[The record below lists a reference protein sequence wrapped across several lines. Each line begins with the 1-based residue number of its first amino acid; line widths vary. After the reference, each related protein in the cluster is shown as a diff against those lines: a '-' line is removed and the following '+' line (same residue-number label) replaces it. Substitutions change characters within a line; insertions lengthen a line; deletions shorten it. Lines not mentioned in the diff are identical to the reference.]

1 MGDRAVTMRIAHVVR
16 DYGGVT
22 EPFIDQ
28 RLRASQGLGTAE
40 LWTERSRG
48 GAPLPERR
56 IHTMGLRPASIVD
69 RVFHRWP
76 AIGPPLGRGYTQ
88 AERAFEPSLIHAH
101 YTTTA
106 YLVGSITRAPL
117 VAGAYG
123 FDVTVMSRRGAWRRA
138 YAHLAERAAVTLV
151 EGPFM
156 AATLAGLGFPPERIA
171 VVPIAAGLEAI
182 QPAPRVDAGA
192 VRVLA
197 CGRFVEKKGLDHAIE
212 AFARALPAL
221 GEDAELRIVGDGP
234 LGPTLRRL
242 AATGSAASHVTFLGR
257 LARPAFI
264 EEMHR
269 ADLFLAPSRTAANG
283 DGEGGAPTTILDA
296 QASGAIVVGSTHAD
310 IPFIVEDG
318 VTGFLAREGDV
329 DSLVETI
336 RRAMDARPDWR
347 SIATVARRRML
358 ERHADDAVAAELGR
372 VYARVVR

>member
-1 MGDRAVTMRIAHVVR
+1 
-16 DYGGVT
+16 
-22 EPFIDQ
+22 
-28 RLRASQGLGTAE
+28 
-40 LWTERSRG
+40 
-48 GAPLPERR
+48 
-56 IHTMGLRPASIVD
+56 MGLRPASIVD

-221 GEDAELRIVGDGP
+221 GEDAELRSSATGPSVRRCDGSRQP
-234 LGPTLRRL
+234 EAPPATSRSSADWRARLRRG
-242 AATGSAASHVTFLGR
+242 TASCRR
-257 LARPAFI
+257 LPGAVA
-264 EEMHR
+264 
-269 ADLFLAPSRTAANG
+269 SRGERRWRGCCANG
-283 DGEGGAPTTILDA
+283 DVDA
-296 QASGAIVVGSTHAD
+296 QASRAIVVGSTHAD

-318 VTGFLAREGDV
+318 VTGFLAREVIQLAGRDHPAGDGRAPRLAI
-329 DSLVETI
+329 DRDGRSAAHARAACRRRGG
-336 RRAMDARPDWR
+336 RRARARLC
-347 SIATVARRRML
+347 ARRSMSRPST
-358 ERHADDAVAAELGR
+358 
-372 VYARVVR
+372 